1 MSELGFSVGQQQLF
15 SLARA
20 LLLRNKVVLLD
31 ESTSSVDGVTD
42 KEIRRIVTDEMK
54 DRTVIE
60 VLHRLDVVEEFDLVI
75 VMGQGRVLEAGPP
88 RELLAG
94 RSELRR
100 LVENKGI

>member
-1 MSELGFSVGQQQLF
+1 
-15 SLARA
+15 
-20 LLLRNKVVLLD
+20 
-31 ESTSSVDGVTD
+31 
-42 KEIRRIVTDEMK
+42 MK

-88 RELLAG
+88 KELLAG